1 MFEGYKCYMYIDSD
15 VLIQGDFGEFMDF
28 EYFMMCVLDWVIYL
42 GKVKD
47 GIIFQVVQVLME
59 EDYFWY
65 CIFNVGIMFFIDEW
79 VNKKIY
85 KELLKLVNFDLYKSL
100 KCFLMDQYLFNM
112 YF

>member
-1 MFEGYKCYMYIDSD
+1 
-15 VLIQGDFGEFMDF
+15 
-28 EYFMMCVLDWVIYL
+28 
-42 GKVKD
+42 
-47 GIIFQVVQVLME
+47 ME

-100 KCFLMDQYLFNM
+100 KCFLMD
-112 YF
+112 